1 MKLYMLLL
9 FFLMANYA
17 YSQVIISGKIV
28 DEKTNEGIQGV
39 SVYINNTTYGTET
52 GADGKFSIK
61 ALVNGAVTL
70 VISHVVYERK
80 FEVLTS
86 AHLTDL
92 LFKLKPKINN
102 LNEVIIKSKYSKVDL
117 TKWIN
122 LFTYN
127 LIGTYKGASNSKLK
141 NTDALYFDFDQ
152 TTYNLKVY
160 AKEPLIVQNDFLNY
174 EIKIDLDQFEYN
186 FNSNEIIFKYFVFYS
201 NNQKSKLSKIVI
213 EKNRLFAYEGSNMHF
228 MRSLFKNTSN
238 VEASHFYVFK
248 YSATQNKEKQRV
260 NEIIRRKTAEAYVTY
275 QTPKIQLSDLFTKD
289 TAIYYSNILK
299 EKDTLNV
306 KTESIEAR
314 FFAKKDKNTRTV
326 NFNFPDTILIQYDK
340 NKLTE
345 DQLRGFIIG
354 TNKGNKEKKP
364 EYLSSYLYFFKD
376 AGINIQRNGYYPE
389 FNLFIY
395 GDMGIRRLGV
405 SLPYDFDPEH
415 PLQ

>member
-1 MKLYMLLL
+1 MKLYLLL
-9 FFLMANYA
+9 IFFLISNYA
-17 YSQVIISGKIV
+17 NSQVVISGKIV
-28 DEKTNEGIQGV
+28 DEKTNEGINGV

-52 GADGKFSIK
+52 DADGKFSIK
-61 ALVNGAVTL
+61 AVVNGQVTL
-70 VISHVVYERK
+70 VISHLVYERK

-86 AHLTDL
+86 ANLTDL
-92 LFKLKPKINN
+92 FFKLKPQENN
-102 LNEVIIKSKYSKVDL
+102 LNEVIIKSKHSKVDL

-127 LIGTYKGASNSKLK
+127 LIGTYKGANNSKLK
-141 NTDALYFDFDQ
+141 NIDALYFDFDQ
-152 TTYNLKVY
+152 TTNNLKVY
-160 AKEPLIVQNDFLNY
+160 AKEPLIVENNFLNY
-174 EIKIDLDQFEYN
+174 EMKIDLDQFEYN

-201 NNQKSKLSKIVI
+201 NNQKSSLSKNEI

-228 MRSLFKNTSN
+228 MRSLFKDSYN
-238 VEASHFYVFK
+238 VEPSHFYIFK

-260 NEIIRRKTAEAYVTY
+260 NEIIRQKTAETYVKY
-275 QTPKIQLSDLFTKD
+275 QNPNTQLSNLFTKD
-289 TAIYYSNILK
+289 TAAYYLNILK

-306 KTESIEAR
+306 KTEPIEAR
-314 FFAKKDKNTRTV
+314 FFTKKDKYTRTV

-340 NKLTE
+340 NKLSE
-345 DQLRGFIIG
+345 GQLRKFIIG
-354 TNKGNKEKKP
+354 KDKSDKIKP
-364 EYLSSYLYFFKD
+364 DYLSSYFYFFKD

-395 GDMGIRRLGV
+395 GDMGLRRLGV